1 MGCDGPCVSRSLPAL
16 CQRQV
21 MDIVLYCIQYSSAG
35 VRGSGGS
42 SAESRN
48 EMSSLELSR
57 KLRVRLD
64 APAINLT
71 DYHFIK

>member
-1 MGCDGPCVSRSLPAL
+1 
-16 CQRQV
+16 

-35 VRGSGGS
+35 VGGSGGS
-42 SAESRN
+42 GGGSAESRN
-48 EMSSLELSR
+48 EMSSLELPR
-57 KLRVRLD
+57 TLRVRLD

>member
-1 MGCDGPCVSRSLPAL
+1 MV
-16 CQRQV
+16 
-21 MDIVLYCIQYSSAG
+21 
-35 VRGSGGS
+35 GSVGGGG

-48 EMSSLELSR
+48 EIELVANPR
-57 KLRVRLD
+57 PLRVRLD